1 MTESIIILLGI
12 AISSIASAAKEHG
25 SATHGFMPTNL
36 YYYDPAPLK
45 QLATM
50 TEDQYNQRH
59 AIIMAKI
66 YRHSEAMSNGS
77 PKFPRCLKA
86 DIRELKKLE
95 QEWILEKQ

>member
-1 MTESIIILLGI
+1 MTE
-12 AISSIASAAKEHG
+12 E
-25 SATHGFMPTNL
+25 
-36 YYYDPAPLK
+36 
-45 QLATM
+45 
-50 TEDQYNQRH
+50 QYNQRH

-86 DIRELKKLE
+86 DMRELKKLE